1 MRPPCETIVK
11 YILPMIRAFLAKE
24 LVENQGMT
32 QEEAAKKLGLT
43 QSAISRYITEQR
55 GLTDFSKDEE
65 LINSIEVFFKKYED
79 NDQGISDVAANIC
92 EVCMTLRDKPD
103 LTCFPKSENAK
114 LKANEK

>member
-1 MRPPCETIVK
+1 
-11 YILPMIRAFLAKE
+11 MIRAFLAKE

-65 LINSIEVFFKKYED
+65 LINSIEVFFKQHED
-79 NDQGISDVAANIC
+79 DDQKITDIAANIC
-92 EVCMTLRDKPD
+92 EVCMTLRNKPD
-103 LTCFPKSENAK
+103 LVCFPKSDQAK
-114 LKANEK
+114 LKDEGKRRD

>member
-43 QSAISRYITEQR
+43 QSAISRYIKEQR

-65 LINSIEVFFKKYED
+65 LINSIEEFFTKYKGDE
-79 NDQGISDVAANIC
+79 QKISEVAQNIC
-92 EVCMTLRDKPD
+92 EVCITLRNKPE
-103 LTCFPKSENAK
+103 LTCFPKSRKEK
-114 LKANEK
+114 LKE